1 QSAGQILGLSQ
12 MQTQGFSGIPVKSSS
27 TSGGRTTTNEVTD
40 VTRQTFEDSL
50 FAVPAG
56 FQKESFPGMGGRG
69 RQ

>member
-1 QSAGQILGLSQ
+1 
-12 MQTQGFSGIPVKSSS
+12 VKRVS

-40 VTRQTFEDSL
+40 VSRQAFEDSL
-50 FAVPAG
+50 FAAPAG